1 MLVYYNFRSKKENYR
16 FTALPNTL
24 HSLLLPASATFKN
37 HKAIYLIPLSEL
49 LGSLGI
55 LSRGRSIA
63 GARERLLFVPS
74 RSGLAFMLP
83 FPSASFPQS
92 RMFGK
97 LEAFLLS
104 L

>member
-1 MLVYYNFRSKKENYR
+1 M
-16 FTALPNTL
+16 
-24 HSLLLPASATFKN
+24 TFQN
-37 HKAIYLIPLSEL
+37 RNIIHLIPLSEL

-55 LSRGRSIA
+55 LRRGRSIA

-74 RSGLAFMLP
+74 RSGLVFMLP

-104 L
+104 LYEGGERGEKGCFGQKIFQFTSGDM